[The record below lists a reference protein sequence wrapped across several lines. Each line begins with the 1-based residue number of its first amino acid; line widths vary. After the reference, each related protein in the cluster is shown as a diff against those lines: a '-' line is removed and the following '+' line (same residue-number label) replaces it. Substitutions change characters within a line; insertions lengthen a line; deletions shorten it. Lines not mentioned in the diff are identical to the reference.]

1 MIVVPSSASQLL
13 GSGPTLRVLG
23 PTATPNSSTIPAFM
37 SLTVPAS
44 AQVNDYLVVTTSN
57 GTTLLQSST
66 SDYLRWRSLY
76 GPTGVGSPFNEF
88 VTLHIKL
95 CEASDI
101 GARLDMN
108 TSGGFQFNAQMHVF
122 TNPNNTDVND
132 MFGYSSFFW
141 FFYDDFKSSHTVS
154 TGNTSSV
161 SVPANLNGQLYGPN
175 CLKFTALAANP
186 SSSFANI
193 SYSGPGQAR
202 VVNDSYWFRGLAS
215 VYELNSTNASAAGT
229 FSFSSGAFAA
239 VSFYLI

>member
-37 SLTVPAS
+37 SLTVPTS
-44 AQVNDYLVVTTSN
+44 AQVNDYLVVATSN
-57 GTTLLQSST
+57 STTLLESST

-88 VTLHIKL
+88 VTIHIKL

-101 GARLDMN
+101 GARLDIKA
-108 TSGGFQFNAQMHVF
+108 GDFQFNAQMHVF
-122 TNPNNTDVND
+122 TNPNNTDVSD

-141 FFYDDFKSSHTVS
+141 FFFNDFRSSHTVS

-193 SYSGPGQAR
+193 SYSGPGQSRR
-202 VVNDSYWFRGLAS
+202 VGDSYWFRGLTS
-215 VYELNSTNASAAGT
+215 VYEVNSTNALPAGT
-229 FSFSSGAFAA
+229 FSFSSGAFNA